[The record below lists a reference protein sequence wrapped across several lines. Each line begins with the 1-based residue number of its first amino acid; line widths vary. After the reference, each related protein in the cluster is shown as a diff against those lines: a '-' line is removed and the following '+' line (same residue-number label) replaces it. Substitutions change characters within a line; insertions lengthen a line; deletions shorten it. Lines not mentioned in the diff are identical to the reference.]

1 MSIFL
6 FTKSDKP
13 KNFRGTKK
21 KIRNRI
27 YIVFGAIMLLAI
39 LVMLIGGYFQV
50 IPEDFYND
58 NQLTFWMEKVAI
70 ESLDFLG

>member
-1 MSIFL
+1 
-6 FTKSDKP
+6 
-13 KNFRGTKK
+13 
-21 KIRNRI
+21 
-27 YIVFGAIMLLAI
+27 MLLAI